1 MRDSDICVDRP
12 FNDLASQFLDLF
24 ISVLYLCS
32 HSSVA
37 TPEASSSGTALPSE
51 IIQSGIPPSDFNLQ
65 ICPKEASSL
74 TLSSPLI
81 LPLFPVHEQPVAF
94 IFSLSMIDFM
104 VHQHKYFAIR
114 SPFICPLP
122 DLPSRK
128 QLNRRRSRRAGTQ
141 PARLSDPARGAGCA
155 VRAPRALRAGR
166 SGPAPQRRLL
176 RLPWW
181 LPRGA
186 SPQDAEVSP
195 LRCPRPA
202 LGPAAHSRGSRGPF
216 RGGTRRLRPRGL
228 RLGRLRPGPAA
239 QPPSVDLGRGP
250 GLRSRRP
257 RRPLFSLCRASPHGR
272 PRPRRVPWSSFPG
285 AAGPSLCGCRP
296 CPQS

>member
-65 ICPKEASSL
+65 ICPKEASSS

-94 IFSLSMIDFM
+94 IFSLSMMDFM

-114 SPFICPLP
+114 SPFISTKQNANSVPLP

-128 QLNRRRSRRAGTQ
+128 QLNPVGKNHTY
-141 PARLSDPARGAGCA
+141 G
-155 VRAPRALRAGR
+155 
-166 SGPAPQRRLL
+166 
-176 RLPWW
+176 
-181 LPRGA
+181 
-186 SPQDAEVSP
+186 
-195 LRCPRPA
+195 
-202 LGPAAHSRGSRGPF
+202 
-216 RGGTRRLRPRGL
+216 
-228 RLGRLRPGPAA
+228 
-239 QPPSVDLGRGP
+239 
-250 GLRSRRP
+250 
-257 RRPLFSLCRASPHGR
+257 
-272 PRPRRVPWSSFPG
+272 
-285 AAGPSLCGCRP
+285 
-296 CPQS
+296 